1 MGLTAATA
9 AFGNKP
15 ETADRRLLGQKEP
28 VVGVVGMRTGVDS
41 AQI

>member
-28 VVGVVGMRTGVDS
+28 VVVGMRTGVAS